1 MNSGARTRTP
11 FGIVLFALLLC
22 LVPRL
27 HSLAQEAGRGQERAP
42 APPRRIISLI
52 PAVTEMLFALGVGD
66 RVVGVSSFDRFPPE
80 VERIPRVGAL
90 LDPDVERILSLRPDL
105 VIVYR
110 SQNDLVTQLTRA
122 QVPYFL
128 YAHAGLAD
136 VTATIRR
143 LGERVG
149 AAQRGTEVAAS
160 IESRIEAARMQAGGR
175 DKPRTLVVFGR
186 DSFALRGIYAS
197 GGIGFVSD
205 MLEAAGGTN
214 VFADVKR
221 ESVQATT
228 ELIIARR
235 PDVILELRADPSD
248 PATEAKEISTWN
260 TLSAVPAV
268 RNKRVHIIAD
278 PRTVIP
284 GPRVAEGVELLSR
297 MLHAPK

>member
-1 MNSGARTRTP
+1 M
-11 FGIVLFALLLC
+11 
-22 LVPRL
+22 
-27 HSLAQEAGRGQERAP
+27 AQEGGRGQDRAP

-110 SQNDLVTQLTRA
+110 SQKDLITQLTRA

-128 YAHAGLAD
+128 YVHAGLAD

-160 IESRIEAARMQAGGR
+160 MESRIEAARAQAGGR

-197 GGIGFVSD
+197 GGIGFVND
-205 MLEAAGGTN
+205 MLGAAGGTN

-248 PATEAKEISTWN
+248 PATEAKEVSTWN